1 MSLVKAYYTTRAS
14 SEAGYTNNGDDFEP
28 IPSIPPIF
36 GGDGSCVGIDPNN
49 GNKVIFA
56 GAPNSLVGTLIRT
69 SDDNGDTLQTPAG
82 DWTSFNI
89 NVDPGQGSRIIV
101 IDSNISYIYGTE
113 GLYKS
118 IDGGNTYNIVNSDFA
133 SLYASTISF
142 VKLYM
147 TDDQNG
153 LIGFSNP
160 GANPNPQV
168 KLLITADGGI
178 TWTDVVGF
186 DTLLS
191 IDQICGVHL
200 STDGTKMVVVGKSKI
215 YISTDSGVTWSVA
228 QVFSPVSTTIYGTAF
243 DAINDLV
250 MFAMGGNDTI
260 YRTVNGGLN
269 WTLQSSSPGSNSH
282 LFSFYSETEGY
293 TCRRNDSLGVNEI
306 LRTFDAGVTWQL
318 ADSIGGTALD
328 LQAVFYNCG
337 ECPPGYI
344 KNNNVD
350 QCDGKSLGPNLCPP
364 GFVYDVPS
372 GTCIGTQDCPLSE
385 IVFVLDVGGSVLD
398 SEQLQMQQ
406 FLQTIVAAPNV
417 QAGLNAGTLRLGFCV
432 FAGFAPAGQFFRLN
446 LTNILYEIDTWL
458 SNFTP
463 VNVNPGGGT
472 NTAAGL
478 SVGVTD
484 ILFGPTSNPAANKKI
499 ILVTD
504 GFPASLPLGLTTDTF
519 VLSNNNGITN
529 TWTITNDST
538 PPCDRSQGGLTDC
551 TRCEIYDV
559 TMEMSDYIK
568 NTLGVAFTV
577 AILTG
582 ETAVNLNS
590 VLSPAENPSGAP
602 TVEAYLTY
610 RALIIGYLDQMT
622 HMFPPSQNPLSPWYI
637 GNDGYKP
644 PLPIAGG
651 HLSQVGLSNQDT
663 GIPFGRLIY
672 GPQINDNSDI
682 TFPTRMS
689 DYSSNSSQ
697 LWPALPAIYGT
708 EAAPA
713 ISVVS
718 GVFNPY
724 GLWDCNL
731 SGDPPN
737 IYAPMCGLKSDGTND
752 VYISLFATAAD
763 QLAPQ
768 IAEGICSNTIEVSC
782 GEGCNV
788 VVVGNNAQCE
798 CPKTVYITPCVY
810 NIYDCQD
817 LTTPVYCSKNDL
829 SAYIGADIVVKIE
842 IDSVAV
848 DGCFIVALNDI
859 DYCDPL
865 DVSDVNVSEQF
876 TTCEECAPLA
886 VRLTSC
892 YNEEIYIQ
900 VESEVL
906 YNNIGKSVELFEYPG
921 FCWRI
926 DIEPEFPTELVPVTI
941 KKIYDDCDCCKQYSC
956 KS

>member
-69 SDDNGDTLQTPAG
+69 SDDNGDTLQTPVG
-82 DWTSFNI
+82 DWTSFDI
-89 NVDPGQGSRIIV
+89 KVDPGQGSRIIV

-118 IDGGNTYNIVNSDFA
+118 IDGGNIYNIVNSDFA

-142 VKLYM
+142 VKLHM

-168 KLLITADGGI
+168 KLLITADGGV
-178 TWTDVVGF
+178 TWTDVAGF

-191 IDQICGVHL
+191 TDQICGVHL
-200 STDGTKMVVVGKSKI
+200 STDGTKMVVVGKSQI

-260 YRTVNGGLN
+260 YMTVNGGLN
-269 WTLQSSSPGSNSH
+269 WTLQSSSPGNNSH

-293 TCRRNDSLGVNEI
+293 TCRLNNSLNVNEI

-350 QCDGKSLGPNLCPP
+350 QCDGKSLGPNLCPS

-372 GTCIGTQDCPLSE
+372 GTCIGTQDCPPSE
-385 IVFVLDVGGSVLD
+385 IVFILDVGASVTGG
-398 SEQLQMQQ
+398 EQQKMQE
-406 FLQTIVAAPNV
+406 FLQNVITAPNIT
-417 QAGLNAGTLRLGFCV
+417 AGLNAGTIKIGFCV
-432 FAGFAPAGQFFRLN
+432 FAGSAPVGASNRLS
-446 LTNILYEIDTWL
+446 LTSNITQINNWITT
-458 SNFTP
+458 FIA
-463 VNVNPGGGT
+463 VNPEGGT
-472 NTAAGL
+472 NTASGL
-478 SVGVTD
+478 EAGVTD
-484 ILFGPTSNPAANKKI
+484 ILFAPGNNPAATKKI

-504 GFPASLPLGLTTDTF
+504 GTPESVRSNSTPDPYTI
-519 VLSNNNGITN
+519 SNNSGLSFNY
-529 TWTITNDST
+529 TINNDTTS
-538 PPCDRSQGGLTDC
+538 PCGRAFGAGNITDC
-551 TRCEIYDV
+551 TRCEIWEKTLEAGDF
-559 TMEMSDYIK
+559 IK
-568 NTLGVAFTV
+568 NQLNVSITV
-577 AILTG
+577 AILAEVLT
-582 ETAVNLNS
+582 TDLNAVLTD
-590 VLSPAENPSGAP
+590 PQNPSGAP
-602 TVEAYLTY
+602 SIESYLTY
-610 RALIIGYLDQMT
+610 RSLIDGKIDRQT
-622 HMFPPSQNPLSPWYI
+622 HIFPPSQDPSSPYFVPT
-637 GNDGYKP
+637 GYGP
-644 PLPIAGG
+644 PNPIAGG
-651 HLSQVGLSNQDT
+651 HLGLTGFTNQTT
-663 GIPFGRLIY
+663 GITFGRLVW
-672 GPQINDNSDI
+672 GSLSSINNI
-682 TFPTRMS
+682 GN
-689 DYSSNSSQ
+689 YSSPSATN
-697 LWPALPAIYGT
+697 WPALPPIYDNLAI
-708 EAAPA
+708 
-713 ISVVS
+713 IVNDSS
-718 GVFNPY
+718 NVFNPY
-724 GLWDCNL
+724 YAYDCL
-731 SGDPPN
+731 DSAF
-737 IYAPMCGLKSDGTND
+737 APLCSLRPDGSND
-752 VYISLFATAAD
+752 VYVSTFEAAAD

-768 IAEGICSNTIEVSC
+768 IAEGICSNVIEVSC
-782 GEGCNV
+782 GEGCEV

-798 CPKTVYITPCVY
+798 CPKTVFITPCVY

-842 IDSVAV
+842 IDSVPV